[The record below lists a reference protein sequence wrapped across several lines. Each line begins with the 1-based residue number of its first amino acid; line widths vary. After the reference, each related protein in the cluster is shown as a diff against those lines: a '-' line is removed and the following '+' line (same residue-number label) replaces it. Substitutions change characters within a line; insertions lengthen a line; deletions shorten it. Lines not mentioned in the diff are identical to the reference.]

1 MGYIQL
7 WAWPYFAW
15 QVAPETSRNPS
26 QPKLFDSPADFWSMK
41 FVLMTRRTFMRLH
54 GLEELPDNSGLP
66 WTTATFMAWAS
77 KSQPTNYPQICF
89 LLTHPQSFPLQQ
101 ISPSFN
107 DAFYREWEEGPKA
120 VFRFKLQMA
129 PWMSNKPLQWAL
141 FPHSSLVWSFSSPPT
156 PQDACVVFWWDLD
169 MHLFIFLTEW

>member
-1 MGYIQL
+1 MQPRWTKEGCGLYTTL
-7 WAWPYFAW
+7 SLALFRM
-15 QVAPETSRNPS
+15 TGCTRNLQKS
-26 QPKLFDSPADFWSMK
+26 LTTQAIWF
-41 FVLMTRRTFMRLH
+41 
-54 GLEELPDNSGLP
+54 SGWFL
-66 WTTATFMAWAS
+66 
-77 KSQPTNYPQICF
+77 TNYPQICF